1 MQICARSSVDRVA
14 DYESVGRGFESL
26 RAHHRSW
33 SFNNSKTCFFHKTH
47 INYHFTSFLPVL
59 CQIKSP
65 EINTVQGSF
74 ILDAHSNYQSE
85 SMIHSCFGIIQLSVS
100 SLLLSS
106 NILIVFLIKNN
117 TFINYKPA
125 R

>member
-1 MQICARSSVDRVA
+1 
-14 DYESVGRGFESL
+14 
-26 RAHHRSW
+26 
-33 SFNNSKTCFFHKTH
+33 
-47 INYHFTSFLPVL
+47 L

-65 EINTVQGSF
+65 EASAVQGSF
-74 ILDAHSNYQSE
+74 IPNAHTNYQSE

-106 NILIVFLIKNN
+106 NILIVFLIKYNI
-117 TFINYKPA
+117 FINYKPA